1 MDNLFF
7 WTSKLVWLF
16 VSPASLLFMWL
27 GAGVVLLWMKKE
39 KWAKAIL
46 TCLAMSIFLLG
57 LFPVGEWILIPLE
70 NRYPPNPSLESVDGI
85 IVLAGAE
92 DALLTSVWDQVVLSE
107 SAERDLSF
115 MMLARQFP
123 EAQLVFSGG
132 TGSLLNQQYKA
143 ADAAERLFSEQGL
156 DTARII
162 FERGSRNTYESA
174 LLSKGLVNPEP
185 GQRWVLITTGWHMPR
200 SMGIFCRIGWT
211 VTPYPVDFQTRGVNN
226 FRIDWGFSL
235 RLISIGVKEWL
246 GLTVYRL
253 TGRSC

>member
-1 MDNLFF
+1 M
-7 WTSKLVWLF
+7 
-16 VSPASLLFMWL
+16 
-27 GAGVVLLWMKKE
+27 
-39 KWAKAIL
+39 
-46 TCLAMSIFLLG
+46 
-57 LFPVGEWILIPLE
+57 
-70 NRYPPNPSLESVDGI
+70 
-85 IVLAGAE
+85 
-92 DALLTSVWDQVVLSE
+92 TSVWDQVVLSE

-211 VTPYPVDFQTRGVNN
+211 VMPYPVDFQTRGVNN